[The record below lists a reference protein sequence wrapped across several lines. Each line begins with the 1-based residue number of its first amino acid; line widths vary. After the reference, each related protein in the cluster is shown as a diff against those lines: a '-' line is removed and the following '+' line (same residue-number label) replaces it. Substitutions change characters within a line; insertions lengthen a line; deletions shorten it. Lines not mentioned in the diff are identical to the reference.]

1 MPEIVSVPA
10 VTIPVTSDLLSDPPT
25 DDMVDNSGDEDDNYF
40 MVESVENLDDSLEE
54 GKEET
59 APNVPLGEYDN
70 NDNEIEEDEEQMR
83 AAEELFNDLSM
94 AEILGQTEVLNFNF
108 LSGTNNEI
116 EKRVR
121 EITFPRVQILVRSS
135 HDDTKLT

>member
-1 MPEIVSVPA
+1 
-10 VTIPVTSDLLSDPPT
+10 
-25 DDMVDNSGDEDDNYF
+25 MVDNSIDDDDDN
-40 MVESVENLDDSLEE
+40 MAESTENLDDNFQE
-54 GKEET
+54 GKNET
-59 APNVPLGEYDN
+59 SPNVPLGDYDN
-70 NDNEIEEDEEQMR
+70 DDNEIEEDEEQMR

-108 LSGTNNEI
+108 LSGTKNDI

-135 HDDTKLT
+135 HDDTNIS